1 MPVGDGEA
9 EPLDLQRVHPGDE
22 LPAGTLVQPG
32 RAVGGVR
39 GDVAVDEHEVVA
51 GHRLTK
57 VVGGRTAVQR
67 EEHRH
72 RVHGVGDVAQPS
84 VQGVAG
90 QLGVHVGVVAGESD
104 GRGAD
109 AERGERVE
117 QPAGERV
124 LPGPVEA
131 LDDDQSSHGRR

>member
-1 MPVGDGEA
+1 MRGALGGDGAGHVQEQVPVGDGEA

-22 LPAGTLVQPG
+22 LPAGPLVQPG

-39 GDVAVDEHEVVA
+39 GDVAVDEHEVVT
-51 GHRLTK
+51 GHRRTK
-57 VVGGRTAVQR
+57 VVGGRAAVQR

-90 QLGVHVGVVAGESD
+90 QLGVHVGVVAGKGD

-109 AERGERVE
+109 AERGRAHRA
-117 QPAGERV
+117 AG
-124 LPGPVEA
+124 G
-131 LDDDQSSHGRR
+131 